1 MSTPKPL
8 AHFLQLLLDERGLRS
23 KLEEARIPEV
33 AREILGPTVL
43 GRLETIDF
51 HNGELILRCHSPIWR
66 IELRLRAEHIR
77 RRINERF
84 GREIIRAVS
93 VLC

>member
-8 AHFLQLLLDERGLRS
+8 AHYLQILLDERGLRT
-23 KLEEARIPEV
+23 KLDEARVPEV
-33 AREILGPTVL
+33 AREVLGPAVIR
-43 GRLETIDF
+43 RLDMLDF

-77 RRINERF
+77 HRINERF

-93 VLC
+93 VL